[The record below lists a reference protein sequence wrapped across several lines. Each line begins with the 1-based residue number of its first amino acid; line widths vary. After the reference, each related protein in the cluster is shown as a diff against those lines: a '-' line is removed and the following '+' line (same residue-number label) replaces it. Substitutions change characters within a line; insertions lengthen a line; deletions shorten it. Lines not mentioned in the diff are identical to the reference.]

1 VSVHPLAPHRVAV
14 LGLGLIGGSLA
25 RRLASAGVAVTAYDA
40 DPGTRGIARTSA
52 ALAGRAGAWSV
63 TSTVEDAVAD
73 ADAVVLA
80 VPLPVLG
87 SVLDAVAAAGY
98 EGLLTDVT
106 PVKGPSA
113 ALAAERCPQARWVG
127 GHPMAGTERSGFTAS
142 DPDLFE
148 GCAWVLTLDQE
159 TSVRDWVSLAAL
171 YTGIHTRV
179 VPAIAA
185 EHDAAVARVSHLPH
199 LVAAALAEGAA
210 EGPAGPLAL
219 ALAAGSFRDGTRV
232 AATRPELTAGMCGA
246 NATALLA
253 ELDALQAR
261 LDGFRRALDTGDPTA
276 ALVPG
281 LAAGQGVRAQ
291 WPPGAGAPLTL
302 TATADGLV
310 ALGRDGGWVTG
321 VADDGR
327 SVTAVRP
334 V

>member
-1 VSVHPLAPHRVAV
+1 VSVHPLAPGRVAV

-25 RRLASAGVAVTAYDA
+25 RRLAGAGVVVTAYDA
-40 DPGTRGIARTSA
+40 DPGTRGVARTSA
-52 ALAGRAGAWSV
+52 ALAGRAGTWSV

-80 VPLPVLG
+80 VPLPALG
-87 SVLDAVAAAGY
+87 SVLEAVAAAGY

-113 ALAAERCPQARWVG
+113 ALAAELCPQARWVG

-142 DPDLFE
+142 DPALFE
-148 GCAWVLTLDQE
+148 GCAWVLTLDTQ
-159 TSVRDWVSLAAL
+159 TAVRDWMSLAAL
-171 YTGIHTRV
+171 YTGIGARV

-185 EHDAAVARVSHLPH
+185 EHDAAVARISHLPH
-199 LVAAALAEGAA
+199 LVAAALAAGAA

-246 NATALLA
+246 NATALRA
-253 ELDALQAR
+253 ELDALQSR
-261 LDGFRRALDTGDPTA
+261 LDGFREVLDADDPTA
-276 ALVPG
+276 ALLPG
-281 LAAGQGVRAQ
+281 LAAGQAVRAQ
-291 WPPGAGAPLTL
+291 WPPGSGEPLSVPV
-302 TATADGLV
+302 TAEGLL

-321 VADDGR
+321 IADDGR